1 MEQTASGPAR
11 QRGSPAGGSERDATH
26 NVEVTVAIGRGGS
39 STSDSNMSKLGNLW
53 KTMLAGGAGVA
64 ALAAL
69 NAAIRRNANEPD
81 ESALGGEARFFEW
94 KHGRVFYKA
103 SGSDD
108 SAPPLVFIH
117 GVGAGASS
125 FMWRKNFDELARNFR
140 VYAFDLLGFGF
151 SDKPA
156 TASYSAD
163 LYVELITDFIREVSG
178 SPSNVI
184 ASSLGA
190 AYAIRV
196 ADEHP
201 ELINAMILNGPTGS
215 DNRRPGMAGA
225 AFYGLLQSP
234 VLGTS
239 FYNVMASERSIKDF
253 ARDNLFYDHRR
264 VTNRL
269 VANLYATSHQPGAQ
283 HAIAAFLSGYLNTD
297 TRSPFSRLKQ
307 RSVLVWG
314 KQDAA
319 TPVDKGAALVELN
332 PGAKLELFDYCRMMP
347 EQEHPERFNALV
359 RDTFSAR
366 SAAAGS

>member
-1 MEQTASGPAR
+1 MG
-11 QRGSPAGGSERDATH
+11 
-26 NVEVTVAIGRGGS
+26 
-39 STSDSNMSKLGNLW
+39 KLGNIW

-69 NAAIRRNANEPD
+69 NAAIQRNASEPD
-81 ESALGGEARFFEW
+81 DSALGGQAHFYSW

-103 SGSDD
+103 SGLENPG
-108 SAPPLVFIH
+108 PPLVFIH

-125 FMWRKNFDELARNFR
+125 FMWRKNFDELAKDFR
-140 VYAFDLLGFGF
+140 VYALDLLGFGF

-156 TASYSAD
+156 VASYSAD

-178 SPSNVI
+178 YPANII

-201 ELINAMILNGPTGS
+201 ELIKSMILNGPAGT
-215 DNRRPGMAGA
+215 DALNRRPGMAGA

-239 FYNVMASERSIKDF
+239 FYNVMASERSIRDY

-264 VTNRL
+264 VTDRL
-269 VANLYATSHQPGAQ
+269 VTNLYATSHQSGAQ

-297 TRSPFSRLKQ
+297 TRSPFSRLTQ
-307 RSVLVWG
+307 PVVLVWG
-314 KQDAA
+314 KQDA
-319 TPVDKGAALVELN
+319 TSPLEKGMSLQQLN
-332 PGAKLELFDYCRMMP
+332 SGARLEVFDYCRMMP
-347 EQEHPERFNALV
+347 EQEQPERFNALV
-359 RDTFSAR
+359 RATFLAR
-366 SAAAGS
+366 SAAAASD

>member
-1 MEQTASGPAR
+1 
-11 QRGSPAGGSERDATH
+11 
-26 NVEVTVAIGRGGS
+26 
-39 STSDSNMSKLGNLW
+39 MSKLGNIF
-53 KTMLAGGAGVA
+53 KTALAGSAGVA

-69 NAAIRRNANEPD
+69 NATIRRNASEPD
-81 ESALGGEARFFEW
+81 DSALGGEAHFFPW
-94 KHGRVFYKA
+94 KHGRVFYKV
-103 SGSDD
+103 SGQEHTG
-108 SAPPLVFIH
+108 PPLVFIH

-125 FMWRKNFDELARNFR
+125 FMWRKNFDELAKDFR

-156 TASYSAD
+156 TAAYSAD

-178 SPSNVI
+178 YPSNVI

-201 ELINAMILNGPTGS
+201 ELIRSMVLNGPSGS
-215 DNRRPGMAGA
+215 DTLNRRPGMAGA

-239 FYNVMASERSIKDF
+239 FYNVMASERSIRDY

-264 VTNRL
+264 VTDRL
-269 VANLYATSHQPGAQ
+269 VTNLYATSHQPGAQ

-297 TRSPFSRLKQ
+297 TRSPFSRLTQ
-307 RSVLVWG
+307 PAVLVWG
-314 KQDAA
+314 KQDST
-319 TPVDKGAALVELN
+319 TPVDKGISLLDLN
-332 PGAKLELFDYCRMMP
+332 PRARLEVFDYCRMMP
-347 EQEHPERFNALV
+347 EQEQPERFNLLV
-359 RDTFSAR
+359 RETFLHR
-366 SAAAGS
+366 SAAAAT

>member
-1 MEQTASGPAR
+1 MG
-11 QRGSPAGGSERDATH
+11 
-26 NVEVTVAIGRGGS
+26 
-39 STSDSNMSKLGNLW
+39 KLENFW

-69 NAAIRRNANEPD
+69 NAAIQRNASEPD
-81 ESALGGEARFFEW
+81 NSALGGEAHFLHW
-94 KHGRVFYKA
+94 KHGRVFYKT
-103 SGSDD
+103 SG
-108 SAPPLVFIH
+108 AENRGLPLVFIH
-117 GVGAGASS
+117 GIGAGSSS
-125 FMWRKNFDELARNFR
+125 FMWRKNFDELAKHFR

-163 LYVELITDFIREVSG
+163 LYVELISDFIREVAG
-178 SPSNVI
+178 YPTNVI

-201 ELINAMILNGPTGS
+201 ELINAMVLNGPTGS
-215 DNRRPGMAGA
+215 DTLNRRPGMAGA

-239 FYNVMASERSIKDF
+239 FYNVMASERSIREY
-253 ARDNLFYDHRR
+253 ARDHLFYDQHR
-264 VTNRL
+264 VTDRL
-269 VANLYATSHQPGAQ
+269 VTNLYATSHQPGAQ

-297 TRSPFSRLKQ
+297 TRSPFSRLTQ
-307 RSVLVWG
+307 STVLVWG
-314 KQDAA
+314 KQDTT
-319 TPVDKGAALVELN
+319 TPVEKGLSLLKLN
-332 PGAKLELFDYCRMMP
+332 PRATLEVLDYCRMMP

-359 RDTFSAR
+359 RDTFQAR
-366 SAAAGS
+366 SAAATSE